1 MSKARL
7 PCPFHKRL
15 NRTSQSLIPDITACF
30 TEISDLAGY
39 QGRMIAS
46 LFRFTVPPRILSG
59 AVLLALGAGLAGCS
73 SMSDGMTSMFADP
86 AKYDLYDCK
95 QLQAERK
102 SLATRMAELQG
113 LMAKAQ
119 AGAAGPVVAE
129 VAYSN
134 DYVALRGQS
143 KNADE
148 AWVRNKCREM
158 PVAKPAEAAEVP
170 ASGAPK
176 QPAKKSGSAVY

>member
-1 MSKARL
+1 
-7 PCPFHKRL
+7 
-15 NRTSQSLIPDITACF
+15 
-30 TEISDLAGY
+30 
-39 QGRMIAS
+39 MIAS
-46 LFRFTVPPRILSG
+46 LFRLSALPPRILAG
-59 AVLLALGAGLAGCS
+59 AVLLALGGSLAGCS
-73 SMSDGMTSMFADP
+73 GMSDGMTSMFADP

-102 SLATRMAELQG
+102 SLATRTAELQG

-119 AGAAGPVVAE
+119 AGVAGPVVAE

-134 DYVALRGQS
+134 EYVALRGQS

-158 PVAKPAEAAEVP
+158 PVAKPAASAEVP
-170 ASGAPK
+170 ASSGPV
-176 QPAKKSGSAVY
+176 QPAIKSGRAVY

>member
-1 MSKARL
+1 MIAFDCHRARL
-7 PCPFHKRL
+7 
-15 NRTSQSLIPDITACF
+15 ACGA
-30 TEISDLAGY
+30 TLA
-39 QGRMIAS
+39 A
-46 LFRFTVPPRILSG
+46 
-59 AVLLALGAGLAGCS
+59 LLALGPLLAGCAGMS
-73 SMSDGMTSMFADP
+73 DSMSTAFADP

-134 DYVALRGQS
+134 DYIALRGQS

-170 ASGAPK
+170 AGGGPV
-176 QPAKKSGSAVY
+176 QPAKKSGRAVY